1 MSLDIVKIFVPSIIA
16 FLLGILLSPKLIEVL
31 QKYRLWKK
39 KNIELATDGTPAT
52 LSKQLYN
59 DEEKKTPRFGG
70 VIVWSV
76 TAIVALTF
84 WVLSHVFPSMVKF
97 DFISR
102 SQTWIPLFVLILGGL
117 IGAID
122 DYAVT
127 KTNIGTYI
135 GGGISLKLRIAIV
148 ACIASFVGSWFY
160 YKLGYHYIDIPF
172 LGDIEFGLLFIPAV
186 IISMLAVFS
195 GGIIDGV
202 DGLSG
207 GIMTTVFSA
216 YGVIAI
222 TNNQI
227 DIATFCFVVAGSILA
242 FLWFNIPPAKF
253 YMSETGML
261 GLTMSLTVVA
271 FMTNAAVL
279 LPIIAFPLFTAS
291 GSVIIQLLSKK
302 YRGRKV
308 FLVSPL
314 HNHYQIKGLPGHN
327 VTMRYWI
334 VGIIS
339 AMVGIVLH
347 IGA

>member
-16 FLLGILLSPKLIEVL
+16 FLLGILFSPKLIAFL
-31 QKYRLWKK
+31 LKHKLWKK

-70 VIVWSV
+70 VVVWAT
-76 TAIVALTF
+76 TAVVAITF
-84 WVLSHVFPSMVKF
+84 WILSYVFPSMMKF

-102 SQTWIPLFVLILGGL
+102 AQTWIPLFVLVLGGL
-117 IGAID
+117 IGAVD

-127 KTNIGTYI
+127 KTNIGSYI
-135 GGGISLKLRIAIV
+135 GGGLSLKLRISIV
-148 ACIASFVGSWFY
+148 ACIAAVVGSWFY
-160 YKLGYHYIDIPF
+160 FKLGYHFIDIPF
-172 LGDIEFGLLFIPAV
+172 IGDVEFGILFIPAV

-261 GLTMSLTVVA
+261 GLTTSLTVVA

-279 LPIIAFPLFTAS
+279 LPVIAFPLFTAS

-302 YRGRKV
+302 YRGKKV

-314 HNHYQIKGLPGHN
+314 HNHFQIKGLPGHN

-334 VGIIS
+334 VSIIS
-339 AMVGIVLH
+339 AMIGIVLH